1 MHGLRLKVPPVV
13 VVLVTAAL
21 MWLVSRRLPAFDFV
35 FPARDV
41 LAVSFAV
48 AGAIIV
54 LSGAASFRRARTTFN
69 PMKPESTSYLVLS
82 GIYKVS
88 RNPMYLGFFLILVGF
103 AIFISNALAFLF
115 LPAFIFYMNRF
126 QIEPEEKALA
136 CKFRQEFDVYKSQVR
151 RWL

>member
-1 MHGLRLKVPPVV
+1 MHGLQLKVPPVV

-21 MWLVSRRLPAFDFV
+21 MWLVSWTLPAFDFV
-35 FPARDV
+35 FPARDI

-48 AGAIIV
+48 AGTIIV

-69 PMKPESTSYLVLS
+69 PMKPESTSSLVLS

-136 CKFRQEFDVYKSQVR
+136 CKFGQEFDVYKSQVR

>member
-1 MHGLRLKVPPVV
+1 MHVLELKVPPLAIGI
-13 VVLVTAAL
+13 LVAAL
-21 MWLVSRRLPAFDFV
+21 MWLVSRTVPAFDFV
-35 FPARDV
+35 FLARDV
-41 LAVSFAV
+41 LAVTLAV

-69 PMKPESTSYLVLS
+69 PMKPESTSSLVLS

-136 CKFRQEFDVYKSQVR
+136 CKFGQEFDAYKSRVR